1 MSDVRGLNV
10 AWNRPC
16 TLRLAVLFECKYVD
30 GAAASGPV
38 EVAFAF
44 AFPLPEDD
52 RREWFWWCDDGSS
65 RSVLGARDGARD
77 CTRDGTRLVPMLAD
91 RLCEVVSSGLPISRC
106 VASIGGGAFCDSES
120 RSSELTYSRSPWPM
134 GGET

>member
-1 MSDVRGLNV
+1 VRGFNV
-10 AWNRPC
+10 AWNKPC
-16 TLRLAVLFECKYVD
+16 KLRLAVLFECRYVD
-30 GAAASGPV
+30 GAAVSGALE

-52 RREWFWWCDDGSS
+52 RREWFCWCDEDGGS
-65 RSVLGARDGARD
+65 RSVLGVRDGARE
-77 CTRDGTRLVPMLAD
+77 CTRDGTWLVLLLAD
-91 RLCEVVSSGLPISRC
+91 RLGGVVSGGLPISRC
-106 VASIGGGAFCDSES
+106 AVSIGGGVFCDSER

>member
-1 MSDVRGLNV
+1 VRDVRGLNV

-16 TLRLAVLFECKYVD
+16 KLRLAVLFECRYVD
-30 GAAASGPV
+30 GAATSGPV
-38 EVAFAF
+38 EVAF

-52 RREWFWWCDDGSS
+52 RREWLADGGSS
-65 RSVLGARDGARD
+65 RSVLGVRDGARE
-77 CTRDGTRLVPMLAD
+77 CTRDGAWLVLLLAD
-91 RLCEVVSSGLPISRC
+91 WLGGFVSGGLPISRC
-106 VASIGGGAFCDSES
+106 AVSIGAGVFCDSER